1 MAGRGP
7 DATKAWNFLGHFR
20 EEGIGDKW
28 KTMPQWF
35 RENGFY
41 TVGAGKM
48 FHPGLPPN
56 FDVPQS
62 WQRMYFPGCVHGS
75 TTYFPGMEHGWP
87 IADPNVTTLTCL
99 AQSGCEGQAIVASD
113 PATEAWCALNTS
125 LLTKPLFK
133 AVHLDAQHLFGFAAA
148 ALG

>member
-1 MAGRGP
+1 
-7 DATKAWNFLGHFR
+7 
-20 EEGIGDKW
+20 
-28 KTMPQWF
+28 MPQWF

-125 LLTKPLFK
+125 LLTKPLSDDLVLSSGIK
-133 AVHLDAQHLFGFAAA
+133 LLKEAAENLKGPTPRPFFVGA
-148 ALG
+148 CTTL